1 LDRKLLVL
9 ILLPITILMVI
20 VPAQIIPKV
29 GAAPLPPMVCTAQP
43 IDLYCRAPAPVFNGP
58 VITPSVLLRVPIVI
72 NNTDTINGFDITLKV
87 SDVSKLKPYDA
98 DLIGTVMPTNVILAK
113 CIGGILIQGS
123 TCASATDTPDTI
135 HLSVIDTGN
144 PLPVGTTGLLFT
156 AVFNITG
163 TTSTGGITIG
173 YQTGCPNS
181 SVSGTTVCVSMP
193 NGTTAPTP
201 ETTQDGGFDNSNVAT
216 LPYAT
221 MTSAKNNLG
230 QFLFGLAASTTDALT
245 LNAVNGFDTTS
256 TPFVTITSTV
266 TGKNPVP
273 TSSLSPPF
281 IDFSNPPATSATS
294 TLTASVAT
302 TSAKGNDTVT
312 ITGMYTTQDPNTLT
326 TSSLEAIAIL
336 PLTVVDFS
344 ITANPGTISN
354 TVTSNSA
361 QTSISILP
369 TYFVGLVK
377 LGVQASSLPIGVTA
391 SYSSATIT
399 SPTTSTLTIT
409 VSGNTPSGAYTI
421 TLTANSTLNGV
432 TKLHTGTLTLQVQ
445 GHSVTIDSVT
455 VSPQGPV
462 AIGTKVTLT
471 VQVDNKGSFAETV
484 TVNALINNVTVATAS
499 NVMVAANTVV
509 PVTLTWTTTAAGTFT
524 LSANVL
530 LPAGETNTLTN
541 SSKVG
546 DYTVQPA
553 ATSPFSDSTVLALIA
568 VIIAVAVIAG
578 FILIRRRRTSTTPTP
593 I

>member
-1 LDRKLLVL
+1 
-9 ILLPITILMVI
+9 MVI

-256 TPFVTITSTV
+256 
-266 TGKNPVP
+266 
-273 TSSLSPPF
+273 
-281 IDFSNPPATSATS
+281 
-294 TLTASVAT
+294 
-302 TSAKGNDTVT
+302 
-312 ITGMYTTQDPNTLT
+312 
-326 TSSLEAIAIL
+326 
-336 PLTVVDFS
+336 
-344 ITANPGTISN
+344 NPGTISN

-409 VSGNTPSGAYTI
+409 VSGNTPSGTYTI